1 MEHYMCIYNPKLSQ
15 YIKRQTAK
23 KCATYNSASYQT
35 MLFLN
40 YTLTF
45 PILFCYFNRIL
56 ENRMIN

>member
-40 YTLTF
+40 YTLNLPH
-45 PILFCYFNRIL
+45 PILLFQSNSRKQ
-56 ENRMIN
+56 ND

>member
-23 KCATYNSASYQT
+23 KCATYNSTSYQT

-40 YTLTF
+40 YTLNLPH
-45 PILFCYFNRIL
+45 PILLFQSDSRKQND
-56 ENRMIN
+56 